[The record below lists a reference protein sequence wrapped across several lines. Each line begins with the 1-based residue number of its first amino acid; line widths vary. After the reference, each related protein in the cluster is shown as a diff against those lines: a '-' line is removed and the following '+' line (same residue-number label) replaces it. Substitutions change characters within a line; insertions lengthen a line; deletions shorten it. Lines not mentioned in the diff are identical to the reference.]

1 MHIMMSLIALGLVF
15 GYCYYYSEV
24 CVHRDYYNQHYD
36 QWLENIDDPLIRMI
50 WITFL
55 ILSVIF
61 FGVGCFMLLRLRRY
75 FRDFYEQFG
84 FRLWV
89 ANIFLT
95 LPLTFRGIFDAL
107 KSNKSWNSFWESDE
121 YTMATY
127 NVLIMTFSTYLPMV
141 LQISSLIFGFVR
153 HK

>member
-1 MHIMMSLIALGLVF
+1 
-15 GYCYYYSEV
+15 
-24 CVHRDYYNQHYD
+24 
-36 QWLENIDDPLIRMI
+36 
-50 WITFL
+50 
-55 ILSVIF
+55 
-61 FGVGCFMLLRLRRY
+61 MLLRLKRY
-75 FRDFYEQFG
+75 FKDFYDQFG

-107 KSNKSWNSFWESDE
+107 GTNESWNRFWNHDF
-121 YTMATY
+121 YKLAIY
-127 NVLIMTFSTYLPMV
+127 NVLVITFSTYLPMV